1 MSLLTSTATKHEG
14 PTSAFELR
22 ISILE
27 DSLANCQSQLA
38 SLQQRVIAN
47 ILDTAIADNRILPNE
62 RKLWQLEL
70 IEHFETASASLA
82 NAKPSLKQAARTDN
96 LPRRDTAPPSGEQR
110 QKRLLA
116 LVNERMRT
124 TRTTYHEAW
133 LQTRGDHPEL
143 F

>member
-1 MSLLTSTATKHEG
+1 
-14 PTSAFELR
+14 
-22 ISILE
+22 LE

-47 ILDTAIADNRILPNE
+47 IIDTAIADNRILPNE

-82 NAKPSLKQAARTDN
+82 NAKPILKQAARTDN
-96 LPRRDTAPPSGEQR
+96 LPRRDTAALPGEQR
-110 QKRLLA
+110 QKRILS

-124 TRTTYHEAW
+124 TGTTYHEAW
-133 LQTRGDHPEL
+133 IQTRGDHPEL
-143 F
+143 FQNHA